1 MQKAL
6 LFNIQKF
13 CLHDGYGIRTT
24 LFFKGCNLK
33 CGWCS
38 NPESQS
44 MLPDD
49 AGRYYSLE
57 EIMETVLKDKPFY
70 DKSGGGVTL
79 SGGEPLLQ
87 AEFVCALADAL
98 HASGVTVGLET
109 AANVPERVFAEVLSK
124 CDFAHIDIKHWDD
137 TKHRQGTGVGNSL
150 ILRNVRHALISGKP
164 IMLRIPV
171 IPGYNDS
178 LEDARAFAALLS
190 ELGAND
196 VQLLPFHQLGEKKY
210 GALGI
215 AYAYEGVPQTRDE
228 DLNEF
233 ADIFSYAGMA
243 VQIGG

>member
-24 LFFKGCNLK
+24 LFFKGCNLR

-44 MLPDD
+44 SLPDES
-49 AGRYYSLE
+49 GRYYTLE

-79 SGGEPLLQ
+79 SGGEPLMQ
-87 AEFVCALADAL
+87 PEFVCALCDAL
-98 HASGVTVGLET
+98 HANGVTVGLET
-109 AANVPERVFAEVLSK
+109 AANVPERVFAEVLSR

-137 TKHRQGTGVGNSL
+137 AKHRQGTGVGNKL
-150 ILRNVRHALISGKP
+150 ILRNIRHALASGKP

-171 IPGYNDS
+171 IPGYNNS
-178 LEDARAFAALLS
+178 IEDAKAFAALLG
-190 ELGAND
+190 ELDAKD
-196 VQLLPFHQLGEKKY
+196 VQLLPFHQLGEQKY
-210 GALGI
+210 RNLHM
-215 AYAYEGVPQTRDE
+215 AYAFEGIPQMHDE
-228 DLNEF
+228 ELSAF
-233 ADIFSYAGMA
+233 AEVVASAGIA

>member
-24 LFFKGCNLK
+24 LFFKGCNLR

-44 MLPDD
+44 TQTDE
-49 AGRYYSLE
+49 AGRYYTLE

-87 AEFVCALADAL
+87 ADFVCALCDTL
-98 HASGVTVGLET
+98 HAIGVTVGLET
-109 AANVPERVFAEVLSK
+109 AANVPEAIFAEALSK
-124 CDFAHIDIKHWDD
+124 CDFAYIDLKHWNDA
-137 TKHRQGTGVGNSL
+137 KHRQGTGVGNQL
-150 ILRNVRHALISGKP
+150 ILLNIRHALASGKP

-178 LEDARAFAALLS
+178 IEDAQAFASLLGD
-190 ELGAND
+190 LGAKN
-196 VQLLPFHQLGEKKY
+196 VQLLPFHQLGENKY
-210 GALGI
+210 SSLSLP
-215 AYAYEGVPQTRDE
+215 YAYEGVPQMRDE

-233 ADIFSYAGMA
+233 AEVLISSGMT